1 MLINL
6 EEQVFEHDIHFK
18 FLAANNIA
26 KYEALIARL
35 RLVEALNAY
44 PL

>member
-6 EEQVFEHDIHFK
+6 EEQVLKHDIHFK
-18 FLAANNIA
+18 FLAANNVA

-35 RLVEALNAY
+35 RLLEALNAY